1 MVETSQTAPPD
12 GMRGGQNPGS
22 GPAPQT
28 HTRSVAA
35 PDPGV
40 APDPGTAVGAAGG
53 PLAGVRVLELGS
65 LIAGPFAGRQLADF
79 GAEVIKI
86 ESPDRPDPMRE
97 WGRARIEGHTLWWSV
112 QSRGKKCVTLDLKSP
127 RGRELFLEL
136 CKEADVILENFRP
149 GTLEKLG
156 LSPDVLWQTNP
167 GLVIAR
173 VSGYGQTG
181 PDANKP
187 GYASVAEARGGL
199 RHLNGYPDQAPPR
212 TGISLGDSLASLY
225 ALQGI
230 LLALYW
236 RDARGG
242 TGQVVDVSLVESCF
256 SLLES
261 AVPDYAAAGIVP
273 GPSGSGLKG
282 IAPSNIF
289 RSSDGKWVV
298 IAANQDSVFVRL
310 AAAMGM
316 PELVSDPRYSNHAS
330 RGANQDELE
339 QLIAQWAAG
348 FSHGDLVACLD
359 RHSVPNSTVSTIE
372 DIFEDPQLRARGMLV
387 EVPDEQLGAVV
398 QPGVIPKLSRTG
410 GGIAWNGPLVP
421 GSHNSDIYAG
431 LLKLSAEELQDAKDE
446 GAI

>member
-1 MVETSQTAPPD
+1 MANVSETTTQAAGVSAPPT
-12 GMRGGQNPGS
+12 GQQG
-22 GPAPQT
+22 
-28 HTRSVAA
+28 AA
-35 PDPGV
+35 PLV
-40 APDPGTAVGAAGG
+40 
-53 PLAGVRVLELGS
+53 GVRVLELGS

-97 WGRARIEGHTLWWSV
+97 WGRGRLKNHTLWWSV
-112 QSRGKKCVTLDLKSP
+112 QSRGKKCVTLDLKAP

-136 CKEADVILENFRP
+136 CREADVILENFRP

-156 LSPDVLWQTNP
+156 LSPEELWKVNP
-167 GLVIAR
+167 GLIIAR

-181 PDANKP
+181 PDAQKP

-199 RHLNGYPDQAPPR
+199 RYLNGYPDQAPPR

-230 LLALYW
+230 LMALYW

-242 TGQVVDVSLVESCF
+242 TGQVVDVSLVEACF

-261 AVPDYAAAGIVP
+261 AVPDYAASGVVP

-289 RSSDGKWVV
+289 RSGDGKWVV

-310 AAAMGM
+310 AAAMGR
-316 PELVSDPRYSNHAS
+316 PELASDARYSNHTA
-330 RGANQDELE
+330 RGAHQEELE
-339 QLIAQWAAG
+339 SLIAEWAGG
-348 FSHGDLVACLD
+348 FSHEELTALLD
-359 RHSVPNSTVSTIE
+359 RHSVPNSPVSSIE
-372 DIFEDPQLRARGMLV
+372 DIFDDPQLRPGRCSWTFPMSGWAALSNPASCQNLREAPAGSAGVVLSSPARTTGMC
-387 EVPDEQLGAVV
+387 
-398 QPGVIPKLSRTG
+398 T
-410 GGIAWNGPLVP
+410 
-421 GSHNSDIYAG
+421 
-431 LLKLSAEELQDAKDE
+431 E
-446 GAI
+446 GC

>member
-1 MVETSQTAPPD
+1 MVKVPETTVRGESPRTAPLPD
-12 GMRGGQNPGS
+12 RPS
-22 GPAPQT
+22 
-28 HTRSVAA
+28 
-35 PDPGV
+35 
-40 APDPGTAVGAAGG
+40 TAS

-97 WGRARIEGHTLWWSV
+97 WGRARVQGHTLWWSV
-112 QSRGKKCVTLDLKSP
+112 QSRGKKCVTLDLKVP

-149 GTLEKLG
+149 GTLERLG
-156 LSPDVLWQTNP
+156 LAPEELWKANP
-167 GLVIAR
+167 GLIIAR

-181 PDANKP
+181 PDAQKP

-199 RHLNGYPDQAPPR
+199 RYLNGYPDQAPPR

-242 TGQVVDVSLVESCF
+242 TGQVVDVSLVEACF

-289 RSSDGKWVV
+289 RSLDGKWVV

-316 PELVSDPRYSNHAS
+316 PELASDPRYSNHAA
-330 RGANQDELE
+330 RGVHQDELE
-339 QLIAQWAAG
+339 SLIAGWAAG
-348 FSHGDLVACLD
+348 FNHEDLTSLLD
-359 RHSVPNSTVSTIE
+359 RHAVPNSPVSSIE

-387 EVPDEQLGAVV
+387 EVPDEQLGSVV
-398 QPGVIPKLSRTG
+398 QPGIIPRLTLSAG
-410 GGIAWNGPLVP
+410 EIGWSGPLSP
-421 GSHNSDIYAG
+421 GSHNRDIYEG
-431 LLKLSAEELQDAKDE
+431 LLRLSDKELQDAKDE

>member
-1 MVETSQTAPPD
+1 MAKVSETTT
-12 GMRGGQNPGS
+12 RGDEPG
-22 GPAPQT
+22 
-28 HTRSVAA
+28 
-35 PDPGV
+35 PDPR
-40 APDPGTAVGAAGG
+40 PGPPHTAD

-86 ESPDRPDPMRE
+86 ESPEQPDPMRE
-97 WGRARIEGHTLWWSV
+97 WGRARVQGHTLWWSV

-127 RGRELFLEL
+127 RGHGLFLEL

-156 LSPDVLWQTNP
+156 LAPEELWKVNP
-167 GLVIAR
+167 GLIIAR

-181 PDANKP
+181 PDAQKP

-199 RHLNGYPDQAPPR
+199 RYLNGYPDQAPPR

-242 TGQVVDVSLVESCF
+242 TGQVVDVSLVEACF

-261 AVPDYAAAGIVP
+261 AVPDYAATGVVP

-289 RSSDGKWVV
+289 RSKDGKWVV

-310 AAAMGM
+310 AAAMGR
-316 PELVSDPRYSNHAS
+316 PELASDVRYSNHAA
-330 RGANQDELE
+330 RGAHQDELE
-339 QLIAQWAAG
+339 SLIAQWAAG
-348 FSHGDLVACLD
+348 FSHEELTSLLD
-359 RHSVPNSTVSTIE
+359 GYSVPNSPVSSIE
-372 DIFEDPQLRARGMLV
+372 DIFQDPQLRARGMLV
-387 EVPDEQLGAVV
+387 DVPDEQLGTVV
-398 QPGVIPKLSRTG
+398 QPGIIPRLTRSTG
-410 GGIAWNGPLVP
+410 EIGWSGPLAP
-421 GSHNSDIYAG
+421 GSHNREIYGG
-431 LLKLSAEELQDAKDE
+431 LLKLSARELQDAKDE

>member
-1 MVETSQTAPPD
+1 M
-12 GMRGGQNPGS
+12 
-22 GPAPQT
+22 
-28 HTRSVAA
+28 
-35 PDPGV
+35 
-40 APDPGTAVGAAGG
+40 
-53 PLAGVRVLELGS
+53 
-65 LIAGPFAGRQLADF
+65 
-79 GAEVIKI
+79 
-86 ESPDRPDPMRE
+86 
-97 WGRARIEGHTLWWSV
+97 

-127 RGRELFLEL
+127 RGRGLFLEL

-149 GTLEKLG
+149 GTLEKLA
-156 LSPDVLWQTNP
+156 LAPEELWKVNP
-167 GLVIAR
+167 GLIIAR

-181 PDANKP
+181 PDAQKP

-199 RHLNGYPDQAPPR
+199 RYLNGYPDQAPPR

-242 TGQVVDVSLVESCF
+242 TGQVVDVSLVEACF

-261 AVPDYAAAGIVP
+261 AVPDYAATGVVP

-310 AAAMGM
+310 AAAMGR
-316 PELVSDPRYSNHAS
+316 PELASDARYSNHAA
-330 RGANQDELE
+330 RGAHQEELE
-339 QLIAQWAAG
+339 SLIAEWAAG
-348 FSHGDLVACLD
+348 FRHEELTSLLD
-359 RHSVPNSTVSTIE
+359 GYSVPNSPVSSIE

-387 EVPDEQLGAVV
+387 EVPDEQLGTVV
-398 QPGVIPKLSRTG
+398 QPGIIPRLTRSTG
-410 GGIAWNGPLVP
+410 EIGWSGPLVP
-421 GSHNSDIYAG
+421 GSHNRDIYEG
-431 LLKLSAEELQDAKDE
+431 LLKLSDKELQDAKDE

>member
-1 MVETSQTAPPD
+1 MKDFET
-12 GMRGGQNPGS
+12 GS
-22 GPAPQT
+22 
-28 HTRSVAA
+28 
-35 PDPGV
+35 
-40 APDPGTAVGAAGG
+40 G

-65 LIAGPFAGRQLADF
+65 LIAGPFAGRQMADF

-97 WGRARIEGHTLWWSV
+97 WGRARLKDHTLWWSV
-112 QSRGKKCVTLDLKSP
+112 QSRGKKCVTMDLKAP
-127 RGRELFLEL
+127 RGRELFLDL

-149 GTLEKLG
+149 GTMEKLG
-156 LSPDVLWQTNP
+156 LAPEELWKINP
-167 GLVIAR
+167 GLIIAR

-181 PDANKP
+181 PEASKP
-187 GYASVAEARGGL
+187 GYASVAEARSGL
-199 RHLNGYPDQAPPR
+199 RHLNGYPDQPPPR
-212 TGISLGDSLASLY
+212 TGISLGDSLGSLY

-242 TGQVVDVSLVESCF
+242 TGQVVDVSLVEACF

-261 AVPDYAAAGIVP
+261 TVPDYAAAGVVP

-310 AAAMGM
+310 ATAMGM
-316 PELVSDPRYSNHAS
+316 PGLAKDPKYCDHAQRGSNQEELENLIAEWAAQYSAGELVHLLDA
-330 RGANQDELE
+330 
-339 QLIAQWAAG
+339 
-348 FSHGDLVACLD
+348 HG
-359 RHSVPNSTVSTIE
+359 VPNSTVSTVE
-372 DIFEDPQLRARGMLV
+372 DIFEDPQLKARDMLV
-387 EVPDEQLGAVV
+387 DVPDDELGTVV
-398 QPGVIPKLSRTG
+398 QPGIIPKLTRSAGRIG
-410 GGIAWNGPLVP
+410 WNGPLVQ
-421 GSHNSDIYAG
+421 GSHNTDVYQG
-431 LLKLSAEELQDAKDE
+431 LLNLTDEDLQNARSE

>member
-1 MVETSQTAPPD
+1 MEKVSETTARGD
-12 GMRGGQNPGS
+12 GPR
-22 GPAPQT
+22 
-28 HTRSVAA
+28 
-35 PDPGV
+35 PDPR
-40 APDPGTAVGAAGG
+40 PGRSRAAG

-86 ESPDRPDPMRE
+86 ESPEQPDPMRE
-97 WGRARIEGHTLWWSV
+97 WGRARVEGHTLWWSV
-112 QSRGKKCVTLDLKSP
+112 QSRGKKCVTLDLKSR
-127 RGRELFLEL
+127 RGHELFLEL
-136 CKEADVILENFRP
+136 CGEADVILENFRP

-156 LSPDVLWQTNP
+156 LAPEELWKVNP
-167 GLVIAR
+167 GLIIAR

-181 PDANKP
+181 PDAKKP

-199 RHLNGYPDQAPPR
+199 RYLNGYPDQAPPR

-236 RDARGG
+236 RDVRGG
-242 TGQVVDVSLVESCF
+242 TGQVVDVSLVEACF

-261 AVPDYAAAGIVP
+261 AVPDYAATGVIP

-289 RSSDGKWVV
+289 RSKDGKWVV

-310 AAAMGM
+310 AAAMGR
-316 PELVSDPRYSNHAS
+316 PELASDVRYSNHAA
-330 RGANQDELE
+330 RGAHQDELE
-339 QLIAQWAAG
+339 SLIAEWAAG
-348 FSHGDLVACLD
+348 FTHEELTSLLD
-359 RHSVPNSTVSTIE
+359 GYSVPNSPVSSIE
-372 DIFEDPQLRARGMLV
+372 DIFQDPQLRAREMLV
-387 EVPDEQLGAVV
+387 DVPDEQLGTVV
-398 QPGVIPKLSRTG
+398 QPGIIPRLTRSTG
-410 GGIAWNGPLVP
+410 EIGWSGPLTP
-421 GSHNSDIYAG
+421 GSHNREIYGG
-431 LLKLSAEELQDAKDE
+431 LLKLSDKELQDARDE

>member
-1 MVETSQTAPPD
+1 MAKVSETTT
-12 GMRGGQNPGS
+12 RG
-22 GPAPQT
+22 
-28 HTRSVAA
+28 AA
-35 PDPGV
+35 PRT
-40 APDPGTAVGAAGG
+40 AARPDRPDAAG

-97 WGRARIEGHTLWWSV
+97 WGRARVQGHTLWWSV

-127 RGRELFLEL
+127 RGRGLFLEL

-149 GTLEKLG
+149 GTLEKLA
-156 LSPDVLWQTNP
+156 LAPEELWKVNP
-167 GLVIAR
+167 GLIIAR

-181 PDANKP
+181 PDAQKP

-199 RHLNGYPDQAPPR
+199 RYLNGYPDQAPPR
-212 TGISLGDSLASLY
+212 SGISLGDSLASLY

-242 TGQVVDVSLVESCF
+242 TGQVVDVSLVEACF

-261 AVPDYAAAGIVP
+261 AVPDYAATGVVP

-310 AAAMGM
+310 AAAMGR
-316 PELVSDPRYSNHAS
+316 PELASDARYSNHAA
-330 RGANQDELE
+330 RGAHQEELE
-339 QLIAQWAAG
+339 SLIAEWAAG
-348 FSHGDLVACLD
+348 FRHEELTSLLD
-359 RHSVPNSTVSTIE
+359 GYSVPNSPVSSIE

-387 EVPDEQLGAVV
+387 EVPDEQLGTVV
-398 QPGVIPKLSRTG
+398 QPGIIPKLTRSTG
-410 GGIAWNGPLVP
+410 EIGWSGPLVP
-421 GSHNSDIYAG
+421 GSHNRDIYGG
-431 LLKLSAEELQDAKDE
+431 LLKLSDKELQDAKDE

>member
-1 MVETSQTAPPD
+1 MVKVSETPTHDDTSSAVSVPD
-12 GMRGGQNPGS
+12 V
-22 GPAPQT
+22 PQQ
-28 HTRSVAA
+28 AM
-35 PDPGV
+35 
-40 APDPGTAVGAAGG
+40 

-97 WGRARIEGHTLWWSV
+97 WGRARVDGHTLWWSV

-136 CKEADVILENFRP
+136 CEEADVILENFRP

-156 LSPDVLWQTNP
+156 LSPEEVWRVNP
-167 GLVIAR
+167 GLIIAR

-181 PDANKP
+181 PDAHKP

-199 RHLNGYPDQAPPR
+199 RYLNGYPDQAPPR

-242 TGQVVDVSLVESCF
+242 TGQVVDVSLVEACF

-261 AVPDYAAAGIVP
+261 AVPDYAATGVVP

-289 RSSDGKWVV
+289 RSADGKWVV

-310 AAAMGM
+310 AAAMGRS
-316 PELVSDPRYSNHAS
+316 ELASDARYSNHAA
-330 RGANQDELE
+330 RGVHQEELE
-339 QLIAQWAAG
+339 SLIAEWAAG
-348 FSHGDLVACLD
+348 YNHDELTSLLD
-359 RHSVPNSTVSTIE
+359 RHSVPNSPVSSIE
-372 DIFEDPQLRARGMLV
+372 DIFADPQLRARGMLV
-387 EVPDEQLGAVV
+387 DVPDEQLGTVV
-398 QPGVIPKLSRTG
+398 QPGIIPKLTRSAG
-410 GGIAWNGPLVP
+410 EIGWSGPLTP
-421 GSHNSDIYAG
+421 GFHNRDIYEG
-431 LLKLSAEELQDAKDE
+431 LLGLSDKDLQDARAE

>member
-1 MVETSQTAPPD
+1 MVEISQSAPA
-12 GMRGGQNPGS
+12 GEMRGAQNPDS
-22 GPAPQT
+22 GAAPRT
-28 HTRSVAA
+28 GTRPVAA
-35 PDPGV
+35 MSGVTPDPAAAAG
-40 APDPGTAVGAAGG
+40 AVGG

-127 RGRELFLEL
+127 RGRDLFLEL

-156 LSPDVLWQTNP
+156 LSPEVLWQRNP

-181 PDANKP
+181 PDADKP

-236 RDARGG
+236 RDAKGG
-242 TGQVVDVSLVESCF
+242 TGQVVDVSLVEACF

-261 AVPDYAAAGIVP
+261 AVPDYAAAGVVP

-310 AAAMGM
+310 AAAMGA
-316 PELVSDPRYSNHAS
+316 PELASDPLYSNHAS

-339 QLIAQWAAG
+339 QLIAEWAAG

-387 EVPDEQLGAVV
+387 DVADEQLGTVV
-398 QPGVIPKLSRTG
+398 QPGIIPKLSRTS
-410 GGIAWNGPLVP
+410 GGIAWNGPLAP
-421 GSHNSDIYAG
+421 GSHNSDVYAG

>member
-1 MVETSQTAPPD
+1 MENLV
-12 GMRGGQNPGS
+12 NLPGS
-22 GPAPQT
+22 T
-28 HTRSVAA
+28 KSTS
-35 PDPGV
+35 GV
-40 APDPGTAVGAAGG
+40 ASLTGEAPEEACLG
-53 PLAGVRVLELGS
+53 PLSGVRVLELGS

-86 ESPDRPDPMRE
+86 EAPNRPDPMRD
-97 WGRARIEGHTLWWSV
+97 WGRARVKDHALWWSV
-112 QSRGKKCVTLDLKSP
+112 QSRGKKCVTLDLKSE
-127 RGRELFLEL
+127 RGRALFLEL
-136 CKEADVILENFRP
+136 CIEADVVLENFRP
-149 GTLEKLG
+149 GTMENLG
-156 LSPDVLWQTNP
+156 LGPDELWKVNP

-181 PDANKP
+181 PDAKKP
-187 GYASVAEARGGL
+187 GYASVAEARSGL

-212 TGISLGDSLASLY
+212 TGISLGDSLGSLY

-242 TGQVVDVSLVESCF
+242 SGQVVDVSLVEACF

-261 AVPDYAAAGIVP
+261 AVPDYAAEGVIP

-316 PELVSDPRYSNHAS
+316 PSLSTDLRYHDHAS
-330 RGANQDELE
+330 RGAHQEELE
-339 QLIAQWAAG
+339 ALIAAWAVELSTEELTG
-348 FSHGDLVACLD
+348 VLNQ
-359 RHSVPNSTVSTIE
+359 HSVPNSLVSSME
-372 DIFEDPQLRARGMLV
+372 DIFEDPQLSARDMLV
-387 EVPDEQLGAVV
+387 KVPDDELGTLI
-398 QPGVIPKLSRTG
+398 QPGIVPRLTRTAG
-410 GGIAWNGPLVP
+410 RIGWSGPLKP
-421 GSHNSDIYAG
+421 GSHN
-431 LLKLSAEELQDAKDE
+431 AEVYQGILNLTDEQLIDAQRD

>member
-1 MVETSQTAPPD
+1 MAKVSETTT
-12 GMRGGQNPGS
+12 RG
-22 GPAPQT
+22 
-28 HTRSVAA
+28 AA
-35 PDPGV
+35 PRT
-40 APDPGTAVGAAGG
+40 AARPDRPDAAG

-97 WGRARIEGHTLWWSV
+97 WGRARVQGHTLWWSV

-127 RGRELFLEL
+127 RGRGLFLEL

-149 GTLEKLG
+149 GTLEKLA
-156 LSPDVLWQTNP
+156 LAPEELWKVNP
-167 GLVIAR
+167 GLIIAR

-181 PDANKP
+181 PDAQKP

-199 RHLNGYPDQAPPR
+199 RYLNGYPDQAPPR

-242 TGQVVDVSLVESCF
+242 TGQVVDVSLVEACF

-261 AVPDYAAAGIVP
+261 AVPDYAATGVVP

-310 AAAMGM
+310 AAAMGR
-316 PELVSDPRYSNHAS
+316 PELASDARYSNHAA
-330 RGANQDELE
+330 RGAHQEELE
-339 QLIAQWAAG
+339 SLIAEWAAR
-348 FSHGDLVACLD
+348 FRHEELTSLLD
-359 RHSVPNSTVSTIE
+359 GYSVPNSPVSSIE

-387 EVPDEQLGAVV
+387 EVPDEQLGTVV
-398 QPGVIPKLSRTG
+398 QPGIIPKLTRSTG
-410 GGIAWNGPLVP
+410 EIGWSGPLVP
-421 GSHNSDIYAG
+421 GSHNRDIYGG
-431 LLKLSAEELQDAKDE
+431 LLKLSDKELQDAKDE

>member
-1 MVETSQTAPPD
+1 MVKVSETAPS
-12 GMRGGQNPGS
+12 GG
-22 GPAPQT
+22 AP
-28 HTRSVAA
+28 
-35 PDPGV
+35 
-40 APDPGTAVGAAGG
+40 GAAADADVPRSAG

-86 ESPDRPDPMRE
+86 ESPTRPDPMRD
-97 WGRARIEGHTLWWSV
+97 WGRARLHGHTLWWSV
-112 QSRGKKCVTLDLKSP
+112 QSRGKKCVTLDLKAA

-136 CKEADVILENFRP
+136 CKEADVLLENFRP
-149 GTLEKLG
+149 GTLENLG
-156 LSPDVLWQTNP
+156 LAPEDLWKVNP
-167 GLVIAR
+167 GLIVAR

-181 PDANKP
+181 PDAQKP

-199 RHLNGYPDQAPPR
+199 RYLNGYPGEAPPR

-242 TGQVVDVSLVESCF
+242 TGQVVDVSLVEACF

-261 AVPDYAAAGIVP
+261 AVPDYAAAGVVP
-273 GPSGSGLKG
+273 TPSGSGLKG

-289 RSSDGKWVV
+289 RSRDGKWVV

-310 AAAMGM
+310 AAAMGQ
-316 PELVSDPRYSNHAS
+316 PELAADPRYSNHAA
-330 RGANQDELE
+330 RGVHQEELEALIAEWASGRGEDELT
-339 QLIAQWAAG
+339 A
-348 FSHGDLVACLD
+348 VLD
-359 RHSVPNSTVSTIE
+359 RHSVPNSPVSSIE
-372 DIFEDPQLRARGMLV
+372 DIFSDPQLRARNMLV
-387 EVPDEQLGAVV
+387 EVHDEELGTVV
-398 QPGVIPKLSRTG
+398 QPGIVPRLTHSA
-410 GGIAWNGPLVP
+410 GGIGWSGPLSP
-421 GSHNSDIYAG
+421 GSHNRAVYEG
-431 LLKLSAEELQDAKDE
+431 LLGLSAEELQNATDE

>member
-1 MVETSQTAPPD
+1 MKVYET
-12 GMRGGQNPGS
+12 
-22 GPAPQT
+22 
-28 HTRSVAA
+28 
-35 PDPGV
+35 
-40 APDPGTAVGAAGG
+40 GTAKRGKDAADEGGRRIAEEAPSATATRTTVTGDGAG
-53 PLAGVRVLELGS
+53 PLSGVRVLELGS
-65 LIAGPFAGRQLADF
+65 LIAGPFAGRQMADF
-79 GAEVIKI
+79 GAEVIKV

-97 WGRARIEGHTLWWSV
+97 WGRARVKDHTLWWSV
-112 QSRGKKCVTLDLKSP
+112 QSRGKKCVTMDLKAP

-149 GTLEKLG
+149 GTMEKLG
-156 LSPDVLWQTNP
+156 LGPEELWKINP
-167 GLVIAR
+167 GLIIAR

-181 PDANKP
+181 PEASKP
-187 GYASVAEARGGL
+187 GYASVAEARSGL
-199 RHLNGYPDQAPPR
+199 RHLNGYPDQPPPR
-212 TGISLGDSLASLY
+212 TGISLGDSLGSLY

-242 TGQVVDVSLVESCF
+242 TGQVVDVSLVEACF

-310 AAAMGM
+310 ARAMGV
-316 PELVSDPRYSNHAS
+316 PGLAEDPKYRDHAQRGRNQEELEGIIADWAGHYTAGELVSLLDEHA
-330 RGANQDELE
+330 
-339 QLIAQWAAG
+339 
-348 FSHGDLVACLD
+348 
-359 RHSVPNSTVSTIE
+359 VPNSTVSTVE
-372 DIFEDPQLRARGMLV
+372 DIFEDPQLKARDMLV
-387 EVPDEQLGAVV
+387 EVADDELGAVV
-398 QPGVIPKLSRTG
+398 QPGIVPKLTRSG
-410 GGIAWNGPLVP
+410 GRISWNGPLVH
-421 GSHNSDIYAG
+421 GSHNADVYQG
-431 LLKLSAEELQDAKDE
+431 LLNLTDEELQNARNE

>member
-1 MVETSQTAPPD
+1 MVKLSETAARVD
-12 GMRGGQNPGS
+12 
-22 GPAPQT
+22 
-28 HTRSVAA
+28 TRSAVSQPDVAQGSA
-35 PDPGV
+35 
-40 APDPGTAVGAAGG
+40 
-53 PLAGVRVLELGS
+53 PLAGIRVLELGS

-97 WGRARIEGHTLWWSV
+97 WGRARVNGHTLWWSV

-136 CKEADVILENFRP
+136 CEEADVILENFRP

-156 LSPDVLWQTNP
+156 LSPEEVWKVNP
-167 GLVIAR
+167 GLIIAR

-181 PDANKP
+181 PDAQKP

-199 RHLNGYPDQAPPR
+199 RYLNGYPDQAPPR

-261 AVPDYAAAGIVP
+261 AVPDFAATGVVP

-289 RSSDGKWVV
+289 RSTDGKWVV

-310 AAAMGM
+310 AAAMGR
-316 PELVSDPRYSNHAS
+316 PELASDARYSNHAA
-330 RGANQDELE
+330 RGVHQEELE
-339 QLIAQWAAG
+339 SLIADWAAG
-348 FSHGDLVACLD
+348 YSHDELTAVLD
-359 RHSVPNSTVSTIE
+359 RHSVPNSPVSSIE

-387 EVPDEQLGAVV
+387 EVPDEELGTVV
-398 QPGVIPKLSRTG
+398 QPGIIPKLTRSAG
-410 GGIAWNGPLVP
+410 EIGWNGPLTP
-421 GSHNSDIYAG
+421 GFHNHDIYAG
-431 LLKLSAEELQDAKDE
+431 LLGLTDEDLQDAKAE

>member
-1 MVETSQTAPPD
+1 MVKVSGTATRD
-12 GMRGGQNPGS
+12 GGPSTATPGGAPSAAPGAAAEAQPPGS
-22 GPAPQT
+22 A
-28 HTRSVAA
+28 
-35 PDPGV
+35 
-40 APDPGTAVGAAGG
+40 G

-86 ESPDRPDPMRE
+86 ESPGRPDPMRE
-97 WGRARIEGHTLWWSV
+97 WGRARVQGHTLWWSV

-136 CKEADVILENFRP
+136 CREADVLLENFRP
-149 GTLEKLG
+149 GTLENLG
-156 LSPDVLWQTNP
+156 FAPEELWKANP
-167 GLVIAR
+167 GLIIAR

-181 PDANKP
+181 PDALKP

-199 RHLNGYPDQAPPR
+199 RYLNGYPDQAPPR

-242 TGQVVDVSLVESCF
+242 TGQVVDVSLVEACF

-261 AVPDYAAAGIVP
+261 AVPDYAAASVVP

-310 AAAMGM
+310 AAAMGR
-316 PELVSDPRYSNHAS
+316 PELASDERFSNHAA
-330 RGANQDELE
+330 RGVHQDELE
-339 QLIAQWAAG
+339 SLIAEWAAG
-348 FSHGDLVACLD
+348 YSDDELTSVLN
-359 RHSVPNSTVSTIE
+359 RHSVPNSPVSSIE
-372 DIFEDPQLRARGMLV
+372 DIFADPQLRARGMLV
-387 EVPDEQLGAVV
+387 EVQDEELGTVV
-398 QPGVIPKLSRTG
+398 QPGIVPRLTRSA
-410 GGIAWNGPLVP
+410 GGIGWSGPLAP
-421 GSHNSDIYAG
+421 GSHNRAVFGELLGLSD
-431 LLKLSAEELQDAKDE
+431 EELQNARNE

>member
-1 MVETSQTAPPD
+1 MAKVSETTT
-12 GMRGGQNPGS
+12 RG
-22 GPAPQT
+22 
-28 HTRSVAA
+28 AA
-35 PDPGV
+35 PRT
-40 APDPGTAVGAAGG
+40 AARPDCPDAAG

-97 WGRARIEGHTLWWSV
+97 WGRARVQGHTLWWSV

-127 RGRELFLEL
+127 RGRGLFLEL

-149 GTLEKLG
+149 GTLEKLA
-156 LSPDVLWQTNP
+156 LAPEELWKVNP
-167 GLVIAR
+167 GLIIAR

-181 PDANKP
+181 PDAQKP

-199 RHLNGYPDQAPPR
+199 RYLNGYPDQAPPR
-212 TGISLGDSLASLY
+212 SGISLGDSLASLY

-242 TGQVVDVSLVESCF
+242 TGQVVDVSLVEACF

-261 AVPDYAAAGIVP
+261 AVPDYAATGVVP

-310 AAAMGM
+310 AAAMGR
-316 PELVSDPRYSNHAS
+316 PELASDARYSNHAA
-330 RGANQDELE
+330 RGAHQEELE
-339 QLIAQWAAG
+339 SLIAEWAAG
-348 FSHGDLVACLD
+348 FRHEELTSLLD
-359 RHSVPNSTVSTIE
+359 GYSVPNSPVSSIE

-387 EVPDEQLGAVV
+387 EVPDEQLGTVV
-398 QPGVIPKLSRTG
+398 QPGIIPKLTRSTG
-410 GGIAWNGPLVP
+410 EIGWSGPLVP
-421 GSHNSDIYAG
+421 GSHNRDIYGG
-431 LLKLSAEELQDAKDE
+431 LLKLSDKELQDAKDE

>member
-1 MVETSQTAPPD
+1 MVKLSETAARVD
-12 GMRGGQNPGS
+12 
-22 GPAPQT
+22 
-28 HTRSVAA
+28 TRSAVSQPDVAQGSA
-35 PDPGV
+35 
-40 APDPGTAVGAAGG
+40 
-53 PLAGVRVLELGS
+53 PLAGIRVLELGS

-97 WGRARIEGHTLWWSV
+97 WGRARVNGHTLWWSV

-136 CKEADVILENFRP
+136 CEEADVILENFRP

-156 LSPDVLWQTNP
+156 LSPEEVWKVNP
-167 GLVIAR
+167 GLIIAR

-181 PDANKP
+181 PDAQKP

-199 RHLNGYPDQAPPR
+199 RYLNGYPDQAPPR

-261 AVPDYAAAGIVP
+261 AVPDFAATGVVP

-289 RSSDGKWVV
+289 RSTDGKWVV

-310 AAAMGM
+310 AAAMGR
-316 PELVSDPRYSNHAS
+316 PELASDARYSNHAA
-330 RGANQDELE
+330 RGAHQEELE
-339 QLIAQWAAG
+339 SLIADWAAG
-348 FSHGDLVACLD
+348 YSHDELTSVLD
-359 RHSVPNSTVSTIE
+359 RHSVPNSPVSSIE
-372 DIFEDPQLRARGMLV
+372 DIFQDPQLRARGMLV
-387 EVPDEQLGAVV
+387 EVPDEELGTVV
-398 QPGVIPKLSRTG
+398 QPGIIPKLTRSAG
-410 GGIAWNGPLVP
+410 EIGWNGPLTP
-421 GSHNSDIYAG
+421 GFHNHDIYAG
-431 LLKLSAEELQDAKDE
+431 LLGLTDEDLQDAKAE

>member
-1 MVETSQTAPPD
+1 MVKVSGIAGRTIDAPPAPA
-12 GMRGGQNPGS
+12 RAQELHEET
-22 GPAPQT
+22 GPMT
-28 HTRSVAA
+28 
-35 PDPGV
+35 
-40 APDPGTAVGAAGG
+40 
-53 PLAGVRVLELGS
+53 GVRVLELGS

-86 ESPDRPDPMRE
+86 EAPDRPDPMRE
-97 WGRARIEGHTLWWSV
+97 WGRARVNNHALWWSV
-112 QSRGKKCVTLDLKSP
+112 QSRGKKCVTLDLKAP
-127 RGRELFLEL
+127 RGRDIFLEL
-136 CKEADVILENFRP
+136 CREADVVLENFRP
-149 GTLEKLG
+149 GTLERLG
-156 LSPDVLWQTNP
+156 LGPEELWAINP
-167 GLVIAR
+167 GLIIAR

-181 PDANKP
+181 PESQKP

-212 TGISLGDSLASLY
+212 SGISLGDSLGSLY

-261 AVPDYAAAGIVP
+261 SVPDYGATAVVP

-289 RSSDGKWVV
+289 RSSEGKWVV

-310 AAAMGM
+310 SNAMGH
-316 PELVSDPRYSNHAS
+316 PELADDLKYRNHES
-330 RGANQDELE
+330 RGDHQEELE
-339 QLIAQWAAG
+339 GIVAEWAAG
-348 FSHGDLVACLD
+348 FTSGELTALLD
-359 RHSVPNSTVSTIE
+359 RHSVPNSTVSSLE
-372 DIFEDPQLRARGMLV
+372 DIFEDPQLRARDMLV
-387 EVPDEQLGAVV
+387 EIADEELGTVI
-398 QPGVIPKLSRTG
+398 QPGIVPKLTRTAG
-410 GGIAWNGPLVP
+410 AISWSGPLNP
-421 GSHNSDIYAG
+421 GSHNAQVYQGILNFSDQD
-431 LLKLSAEELQDAKDE
+431 LKDARKE

>member
-1 MVETSQTAPPD
+1 MAKVSETTT
-12 GMRGGQNPGS
+12 RG
-22 GPAPQT
+22 
-28 HTRSVAA
+28 AA
-35 PDPGV
+35 PRT
-40 APDPGTAVGAAGG
+40 AARPDRPDAAG

-97 WGRARIEGHTLWWSV
+97 WGRARVQGHTLWWSV

-127 RGRELFLEL
+127 RGRGLFLEL

-149 GTLEKLG
+149 GTLEKLA
-156 LSPDVLWQTNP
+156 LAPEELWKVNP
-167 GLVIAR
+167 GLIIAR

-181 PDANKP
+181 PDAQKP

-199 RHLNGYPDQAPPR
+199 RYLNGYPDQAPPR

-242 TGQVVDVSLVESCF
+242 TGQVVDVSLVEACF

-261 AVPDYAAAGIVP
+261 AVPDYAATGVVP

-310 AAAMGM
+310 AAAMGR
-316 PELVSDPRYSNHAS
+316 PELASDARYSNHAA
-330 RGANQDELE
+330 RGAHQEELE
-339 QLIAQWAAG
+339 SLIAEWAAG
-348 FSHGDLVACLD
+348 FRHEELTSLLD
-359 RHSVPNSTVSTIE
+359 GYSVPNSPVSSIE

-387 EVPDEQLGAVV
+387 EVPDEQLGTVV
-398 QPGVIPKLSRTG
+398 QPGIIPKLTRSTG
-410 GGIAWNGPLVP
+410 EIGWSGPLVP
-421 GSHNSDIYAG
+421 GSHNRDIYGG
-431 LLKLSAEELQDAKDE
+431 LLKLSDKELQDAKDE

>member
-1 MVETSQTAPPD
+1 MVNLSESPT
-12 GMRGGQNPGS
+12 RGGAAS
-22 GPAPQT
+22 ASADVESSPA
-28 HTRSVAA
+28 A
-35 PDPGV
+35 
-40 APDPGTAVGAAGG
+40 G

-86 ESPDRPDPMRE
+86 ESPSRPDPMRE
-97 WGRARIEGHTLWWSV
+97 WGRAQVHGHTLWWSV
-112 QSRGKKCVTLDLKSP
+112 QSRGKKCVTLDLKAA
-127 RGRELFLEL
+127 RGRELFLQL
-136 CKEADVILENFRP
+136 CREADVLLENFRP
-149 GTLEKLG
+149 GTLENLG
-156 LSPDVLWQTNP
+156 LAPEELWKINP
-167 GLVIAR
+167 GLIIAR

-181 PDANKP
+181 PDAQKP

-199 RHLNGYPDQAPPR
+199 RYLNGYPDQAPPR

-236 RDARGG
+236 RDAKGG
-242 TGQVVDVSLVESCF
+242 TGQVVDVSLVEACF

-310 AAAMGM
+310 AAAMGR
-316 PELVSDPRYSNHAS
+316 PELATDARFGNHTA

-339 QLIAQWAAG
+339 SLIAEWAAG
-348 FSHGDLVACLD
+348 YTDAELTGLLD
-359 RHSVPNSTVSTIE
+359 RHAVPNSPVSSIE
-372 DIFEDPQLRARGMLV
+372 DIFADPQLRARGMLV
-387 EVPDEQLGAVV
+387 EVPDEELGTVV
-398 QPGVIPKLSRTG
+398 QPGIVPRLTRSA
-410 GGIAWNGPLVP
+410 GGIGWNGPLTP
-421 GSHNSDIYAG
+421 GSHNQAVYGNLLG
-431 LLKLSAEELQDAKDE
+431 LSGEELRNAKEE